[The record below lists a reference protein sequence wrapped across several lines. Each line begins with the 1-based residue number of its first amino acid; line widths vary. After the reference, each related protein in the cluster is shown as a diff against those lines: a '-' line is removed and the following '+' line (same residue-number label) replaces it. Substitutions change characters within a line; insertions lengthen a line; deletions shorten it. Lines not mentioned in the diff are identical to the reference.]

1 MDDNIHVWYRG
12 NDGKPMS
19 KLRFYSSWN
28 IDAIYNRYL
37 VNGDKKFIIDL
48 LPDLEADYA
57 AWEQEKKLP
66 NGLYWQY
73 DVRDA
78 MEETISGGRKEKNP
92 RPSINGYMYGN
103 AMALAYINQLSWNS
117 DESIAST

>member
-1 MDDNIHVWYRG
+1 M
-12 NDGKPMS
+12 K

-37 VNGDKKFIIDL
+37 VTGDKKFTTDL
-48 LPDLEADYA
+48 LPDLEVDFSE
-57 AWEQEKKLP
+57 WEKEKKLS

-78 MEETISGGRKEKNP
+78 MEETISGGRKEKNA

-103 AMALAYINQLSWNS
+103 AKALAAIEILSGKN
-117 DESIAST
+117 DNEKKIRK